1 MNSLPNLA
9 INLHLAKILM
19 RTQAIP
25 AQKIKKNGRTQ
36 IQAKATCPLSIK
48 QQKSVQNEPYP

>member
-25 AQKIKKNGRTQ
+25 AQKIKKMVGLKYRPKRH
-36 IQAKATCPLSIK
+36 AL
-48 QQKSVQNEPYP
+48 YL